1 MVDSIY
7 IGTEV
12 YNVRELRLFWTHFL
26 NTLKMDFM
34 KKGIILSALFIIIA
48 SAAWAQPTITLMTF
62 ESYTFPDK
70 FSTEYGKAKIED
82 GFQWGGGLEIGLE
95 ETMAIELIYQN
106 LKTNAYYDA
115 YSGSGTYER
124 LIGNVGI
131 NYLMLGGTKY
141 VPLNDVIA
149 GFGSLDAGVS
159 WFNPSSSLESSS
171 ITKFAL
177 GGRLGVRF
185 MASEMLSFRI
195 HAQLLSPVQWAGGGF
210 YFGTGGSGAGVST
223 GSTIYQFNL
232 GGSLNLTLN

>member
-1 MVDSIY
+1 
-7 IGTEV
+7 
-12 YNVRELRLFWTHFL
+12 
-26 NTLKMDFM
+26 M
-34 KKGIILSALFIIIA
+34 KKGIILAGLLVTIA
-48 SAAWAQPTITLMTF
+48 VAAWSQPTITLMTF

-70 FSTEYGKAKIED
+70 FSTDYGSGKIQD
-82 GFQWGGGLEIGLE
+82 GFQWGGGLEIGLQ

-115 YSGSGTYER
+115 YSVSGSRR
-124 LIGNVGI
+124 LEGNVGV
-131 NYLMLGGTKY
+131 NYMMLGGTKY
-141 VPLNDVIA
+141 APLNDLIS

-185 MASEMLSFRI
+185 MASDKVSIRI

-232 GGSLNLTLN
+232 GGSLNLKLN

>member
-1 MVDSIY
+1 MKSKFLFSI
-7 IGTEV
+7 
-12 YNVRELRLFWTHFL
+12 W
-26 NTLKMDFM
+26 FM
-34 KKGIILSALFIIIA
+34 ALASIA
-48 SAAWAQPTITLMTF
+48 YAQPTITLLTF

-70 FSTEYGKAKIED
+70 FSTEYGNAKIED

-106 LKTNAYYDA
+106 LKTDAYYDA
-115 YSGSGTYER
+115 YSGSGTRER

-141 VPLNDVIA
+141 LPLNDVIA
-149 GFGSLDAGVS
+149 GFGSLDVGVS
-159 WFNPSSSLESSS
+159 WFNPSSSLGSSS

-185 MASEMLSFRI
+185 MASDKVSIRI

-232 GGSLNLTLN
+232 GGSLNFRLK